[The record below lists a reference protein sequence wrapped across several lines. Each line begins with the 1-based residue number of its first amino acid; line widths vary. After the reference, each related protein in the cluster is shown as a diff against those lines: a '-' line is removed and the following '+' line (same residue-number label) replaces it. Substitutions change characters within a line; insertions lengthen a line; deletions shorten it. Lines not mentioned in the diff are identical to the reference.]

1 MPKKT
6 WLFKKKRIY
15 KYILKLIELCLAFSV
30 ANAKS
35 KTGFFHLKRVE
46 NNDRSQIGEEPLSS
60 LMEMATDE
68 SHMQNTT
75 TRKLRKFLYNKKKSE
90 ESLQW
95 IKTIL
100 RSESKKSNNYQS
112 VLKTFQLAH
121 NENLY
126 FNFTI
131 TFAVFCF

>member
-6 WLFKKKRIY
+6 WLFQKKRIY

-75 TRKLRKFLYNKKKSE
+75 TRKLRKFLYNKKIGRKLTMNKNDLAFRIKKIKQLSE
-90 ESLQW
+90 CTKNIS
-95 IKTIL
+95 T
-100 RSESKKSNNYQS
+100 SS
-112 VLKTFQLAH
+112 
-121 NENLY
+121 
-126 FNFTI
+126 
-131 TFAVFCF
+131 